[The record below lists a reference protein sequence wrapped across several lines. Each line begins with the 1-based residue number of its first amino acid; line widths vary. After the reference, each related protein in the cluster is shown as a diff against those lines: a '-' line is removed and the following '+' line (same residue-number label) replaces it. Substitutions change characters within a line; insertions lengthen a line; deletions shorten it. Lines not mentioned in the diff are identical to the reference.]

1 MDENPRSGFGDRRAK
16 AETIGE
22 MVRRS
27 ARQMSR
33 CESRLMRGG
42 QDKSLLLRFFRIV
55 LNIFRDYFSEK
66 SSSHRQI
73 PLEVGI
79 CGLAMHTNP

>member
-42 QDKSLLLRFFRIV
+42 QDESLLLRFFYFLHV
-55 LNIFRDYFSEK
+55 LSDFIDTEK